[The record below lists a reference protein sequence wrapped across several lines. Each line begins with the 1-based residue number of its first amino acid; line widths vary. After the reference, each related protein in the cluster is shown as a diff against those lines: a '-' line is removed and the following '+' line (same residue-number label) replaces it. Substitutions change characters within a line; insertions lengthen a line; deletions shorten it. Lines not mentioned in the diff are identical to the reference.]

1 MQNYLSDLFQS
12 HILVCASDI
21 TSMLTQR
28 DFSESVFCSVNPL
41 GKLMFSI
48 TENRGL
54 KFAHVKRLK
63 RRRAETV
70 AGIHLLL

>member
-12 HILVCASDI
+12 HSLVCASDI

-28 DFSESVFCSVNPL
+28 DFPESVFCLLNPL
-41 GKLMFSI
+41 GKLLFSI
-48 TENRGL
+48 TENRVL
-54 KFAHVKRLK
+54 KSARVRRLK